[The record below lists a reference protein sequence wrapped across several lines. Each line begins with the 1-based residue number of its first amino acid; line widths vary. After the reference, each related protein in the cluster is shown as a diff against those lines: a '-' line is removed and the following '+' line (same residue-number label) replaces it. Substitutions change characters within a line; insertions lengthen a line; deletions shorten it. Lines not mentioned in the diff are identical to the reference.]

1 MTHKEAWNKTDNSME
16 HEKALMRIRNLPNG
30 ARVLDLF
37 CGNGEM
43 YRRAY
48 QGRVL
53 KYHGVDKKK
62 IHNPEIC
69 TLTNNMAYV
78 AHNDISEYNVFDLD
92 DYGTPWKL
100 LYLIIRKLLP
110 GEITVFVTDGLVVR
124 QRVDGTVTKFV
135 SATEHLPRKINLPG
149 LNRFYVDIFATMLKN
164 IEKRYGWITQKAQ
177 YFHNSKRTVYYW
189 ALKLKK
195 D

>member
-16 HEKALMRIRNLPNG
+16 HEKALMCTHNLPND

-48 QGRVL
+48 QGKVL

-69 TLTNNMAYV
+69 TLTNNMVYV

-110 GEITVFVTDGLVVR
+110 GEITVFVTDGLVVH
-124 QRVDGTVTKFV
+124 QKVDGTVTKFV

-177 YFHNSKRTVYYW
+177 YFHNPRRTVYYW